1 MSLTITGSCIN
12 HLPSPCPD
20 FPSGKMGMWMQP
32 TSLRCVWGLV
42 GVCRYVFY
50 SETQNCAGKM
60 KSNIL
65 ITIYFQPRTLSR
77 KGEDKWVNNP
87 ERAGGNARIHRTLI
101 GRKPSS
107 IFSCSFPRCAKHLKH
122 FGHSS
127 FRVPETLFRVS
138 HGLMGEKC
146 KKLDT

>member
-12 HLPSPCPD
+12 HLSSPCPG

-32 TSLRCVWGLV
+32 TSLRCV
-42 GVCRYVFY
+42 GVCGYVFY
-50 SETQNCAGKM
+50 SEKQNCARKM

-65 ITIYFQPRTLSR
+65 ITIYFQPRNLSR
-77 KGEDKWVNNP
+77 KREDKWVNNP
-87 ERAGGNARIHRTLI
+87 ESVEGNARIHHTLI
-101 GRKPSS
+101 GRKLSS
-107 IFSCSFPRCAKHLKH
+107 IFSCSFPRYAKHLKH

-138 HGLMGEKC
+138 HRLMGEKC